1 MKLYKYI
8 YAEMNTGKIH
18 TQLEHEQQHHMEEEC
33 YVIKSQEVTDLT
45 PEEVEL
51 WQSKLKEEKDKG
63 KESAI
68 DWIQLDKDY
77 NAWLTQKQ
85 IDLYGQ
91 PLKEVDIEKDIKE
104 VLEHDSEIPE
114 SISDMLKEYLDSDK

>member
-18 TQLEHEQQHHMEEEC
+18 TQLEHEQQHHMEDEC

-51 WQSKLKEEKDKG
+51 WQQKLKEEKDKG
-63 KESAI
+63 KNHTI
-68 DWIQLDKDY
+68 DWIQLHKDY

-91 PLKEVDIEKDIKE
+91 PLKEVDIEKEIKN

-114 SISDMLKEYLDSDK
+114 SVQDMLKEYLDSDK

>member
-63 KESAI
+63 KESAV

-104 VLEHDSEIPE
+104 ILEHDSEIPE

>member
-33 YVIKSQEVTDLT
+33 YIIKSQEVTDLT

-51 WQSKLKEEKDKG
+51 WQQKLKEEK
-63 KESAI
+63 
-68 DWIQLDKDY
+68 
-77 NAWLTQKQ
+77 
-85 IDLYGQ
+85 
-91 PLKEVDIEKDIKE
+91 
-104 VLEHDSEIPE
+104 
-114 SISDMLKEYLDSDK
+114 

>member
-63 KESAI
+63 KESAV

-85 IDLYGQ
+85 SDLYGQ

-104 VLEHDSEIPE
+104 ILEHDSEIPE

>member
-1 MKLYKYI
+1 
-8 YAEMNTGKIH
+8 MNTGKIH
-18 TQLEHEQQHHMEEEC
+18 TQLEHEQLHHMEEEC
-33 YVIKSQEVTDLT
+33 YIIKSQEVTDLT

-51 WQSKLKEEKDKG
+51 WQQKLKEEKDKG
-63 KESAI
+63 KNHTI
-68 DWIQLDKDY
+68 DWIQLHKDY

-91 PLKEVDIEKDIKE
+91 PLKEVDIEKEIKN

-114 SISDMLKEYLDSDK
+114 SVQDMLKEYLDSDK

>member
-1 MKLYKYI
+1 
-8 YAEMNTGKIH
+8 MNTGKIH

-33 YVIKSQEVTDLT
+33 YIIKSQEVTDLT

-51 WQSKLKEEKDKG
+51 WQQKLKEEKDKG
-63 KESAI
+63 KNHTI
-68 DWIQLDKDY
+68 DWIQLHKDY

-91 PLKEVDIEKDIKE
+91 PLKEVDIEKEIKN

-114 SISDMLKEYLDSDK
+114 SVQDMLKEYLDSDK